1 MMPEEV
7 VVSDISR
14 DVLNGLE
21 AGFPGVRIAHNDN
34 RAAAS
39 QDLVFLALHPPALA
53 ACLAEIK
60 PCLVPGAILISL
72 APKIPIAKL
81 TESLGGFN
89 RVVRVIP
96 NAPSI
101 IGHGFNPITFSEAM
115 GGKEKAE
122 ILALLGP
129 LGKTPEV
136 AEEKL
141 EAYAVLTGMGPTY
154 FWFQLHELQ
163 VIAESFGLMRQEAQ
177 TGVAEMVSGA
187 GRTLFGSGLKPEEV
201 MDLVPVKP
209 LGEDEG
215 TIKSVYHARL
225 EGLYRKLK
233 S

>member
-1 MMPEEV
+1 
-7 VVSDISR
+7 
-14 DVLNGLE
+14 
-21 AGFPGVRIAHNDN
+21 
-34 RAAAS
+34 
-39 QDLVFLALHPPALA
+39 
-53 ACLAEIK
+53 
-60 PCLVPGAILISL
+60 VPGAILISL